1 MKTEI
6 LIGLIFGFT
15 ILIPK
20 HSIAQHQLDLD
31 FEIPYGDNSKVGKY
45 LKVNG
50 INLYYETY
58 GEGTPLILIHG
69 NGGTIKNME
78 YQIEYFSDEYK
89 VIIPDCRGRG
99 KSELHTD
106 SLTFEQITNDL
117 ILLLDNLGIDSC
129 DVIGWSDGGIIGL
142 LMGMNYPD
150 RTKRIIAMG
159 ANLWHDSTALYPW
172 VIEWIKT
179 SRQEAVQM
187 MRNNDASEDW
197 KIVYQ
202 RMALMDDQ
210 PNIALT
216 DLQSIKSPVLIIAG
230 DKDMIRE
237 EHSVLIY
244 QNIPKSQLWIIP
256 AGTHFAPVNQH
267 ELFNETVNRFLREPF
282 IRPDSKF

>member
-1 MKTEI
+1 MKTI
-6 LIGLIFGFT
+6 IITGLIFGSAM
-15 ILIPK
+15 LIPFRL
-20 HSIAQHQLDLD
+20 IAQHQSDLN

-58 GEGTPLILIHG
+58 GEGNPLLLIHG
-69 NGGTIKNME
+69 NGGTIKNMG
-78 YQIEYFSDEYK
+78 YQIEYFSDKYK

-99 KSELHTD
+99 KSELNTD

-129 DVIGWSDGGIIGL
+129 DLIGWSDGGIIGL

-150 RTKRIIAMG
+150 RTKKIIAMG

-172 VIEWIKT
+172 VIEWIQT
-179 SRQEAVQM
+179 SRQEAAKM
-187 MRNNDASEDW
+187 IRNHDSSEDW
-197 KIVYQ
+197 QIIYQ

-210 PNIALT
+210 PNIDPA
-216 DLQSIKSPVLIIAG
+216 DLQNIKSPVLIIAG
-230 DKDMIRE
+230 DRDMIRE

-256 AGTHFAPVNQH
+256 AGTHFAPINQS
-267 ELFNETVNRFLREPF
+267 ELFNETVYRFLREPF
-282 IRPDSKF
+282 VRPDSKF

>member
-6 LIGLIFGFT
+6 LIGLIFGLT

-31 FEIPYGDNSKVGKY
+31 FEIQYGDNSKVGKY

-69 NGGTIKNME
+69 NGGTIKNMG
-78 YQIEYFSDEYK
+78 YQIEYFSDKYK

-99 KSELHTD
+99 KSELNTD

-150 RTKRIIAMG
+150 RTKKIIAMG